1 MKRFLALA
9 LIAVMALAFA
19 ACSKNESNYNLG
31 NADRARIFYN
41 TYNSFVDKYGEGKS
55 VDGKLSGAAVVRLYD
70 FTGDNAP
77 ELLIAYSSEKDGV
90 VDKVMVGGF
99 DMGYAEIY
107 NEEITSKAES
117 NSLWVYTDSSDLSYL
132 VFGEDLNTARSY
144 NTYLMADKDGKSL
157 YSFAEAFSTDGKDL
171 GGVYEKF
178 DIQGADFE
186 AINAENQRVL
196 EALKDQKN

>member
-1 MKRFLALA
+1 
-9 LIAVMALAFA
+9 
-19 ACSKNESNYNLG
+19 
-31 NADRARIFYN
+31 
-41 TYNSFVDKYGEGKS
+41 VDKYGEGKS